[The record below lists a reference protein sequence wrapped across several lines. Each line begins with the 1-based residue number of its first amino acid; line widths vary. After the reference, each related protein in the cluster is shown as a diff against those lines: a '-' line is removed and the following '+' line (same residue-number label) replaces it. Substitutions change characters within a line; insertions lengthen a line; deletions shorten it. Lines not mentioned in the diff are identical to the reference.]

1 MGMVYLLEENG
12 EYIGTVT
19 IKKNEICRLFV
30 LPQKQHRGYG
40 QALLEFTEQKICE
53 KYSRIVLDAS
63 LPAKRIYIRRGYKEV
78 EYNQILTNSGDNL
91 CYDVIEKTVSKNTAA
106 IDYEGRI
113 FSPVV
118 NTENGEVDNNT
129 LFYYHQN
136 GSDFSADYSGGDI
149 KMGFMVGKVSPN
161 GELDFHYEHINIKDE
176 IRIGKCHST
185 PHIKANG
192 KIELQEDWQWLNGD
206 YSKGNSVVI
215 EQ

>member
-1 MGMVYLLEENG
+1 MAIKRSVVSISLE
-12 EYIGTVT
+12 
-19 IKKNEICRLFV
+19 IKKHV
-30 LPQKQHRGYG
+30 
-40 QALLEFTEQKICE
+40 TDD
-53 KYSRIVLDAS
+53 S
-63 LPAKRIYIRRGYKEV
+63 
-78 EYNQILTNSGDNL
+78 
-91 CYDVIEKTVSKNTAA
+91 
-106 IDYEGRI
+106 
-113 FSPVV
+113 
-118 NTENGEVDNNT
+118 ENGEVDNNT